1 MVNLPLDGEQTD
13 THTASGC
20 GPGTLVVGVILA
32 GLCKVV
38 ACAAA
43 VHGVSTGSHIRY
55 VRRYV
60 CSSGDNDLSSSC
72 FTFVCCLFYLPR
84 EAWLVKKIV
93 QPSPEVIGR
102 RTMIL

>member
-43 VHGVSTGSHIRY
+43 VHGVST
-55 VRRYV
+55 
-60 CSSGDNDLSSSC
+60 DLTYATSEGMCVPQKTMTSALVVSLL
-72 FTFVCCLFYLPR
+72 FVVYFIYHGKPG
-84 EAWLVKKIV
+84 WSKKIV
-93 QPSPEVIGR
+93 QSSPEVIGR
-102 RTMIL
+102 RTVIL